1 MSYLNEW
8 CAATDFVRSPAV
20 GSSFGGHAY
29 SGHER
34 GPRAYCHFLYDKRTV
49 RIEFGILNET
59 LLDSRRKHAI

>member
-34 GPRAYCHFLYDKRTV
+34 V